1 VAGATRADLVARN
14 TRLLVGAQVM
24 LWGSAGSF
32 AAFGPISVFDLRH
45 RESLVGVMLAL
56 YHLGVAT
63 GAVMMGR
70 VMDRA
75 GRRPGLA
82 ASYALL
88 ATGGLAASVSVAAGS
103 VPGLLAVGAVFG
115 VGAAGA
121 LLGRTAVADMYPAE
135 RRGRAVGNLVVVGTI
150 GAIGGPP
157 LAGGFHALARRLD
170 LFEPLAGPWL
180 LIPLLCLV
188 GLVFVLRLRPDPRDL
203 AVDDA
208 GPSEVG
214 RRPVEIL
221 RLRPGTVAVVSIGVA
236 QAVMVT
242 FMSII
247 PVVVHSHGAAEL
259 TVSLIVSGHLA
270 GMFAFSQ
277 VVGMALDRW
286 GRRVGLLAGAVTSAT
301 GVLLGGFAG
310 GTFLPGVG
318 LFLIGVGWCAAYLGS
333 TAVISDLSGPA
344 ERGRALGLADLV
356 AALSAAT
363 GVLGGAFLLGATSIG
378 VVAVAALILLTLP
391 LLLLAPLQE
400 AGPGQWPQAA
410 PAVIRRS
417 PTV

>member
-1 VAGATRADLVARN
+1 
-14 TRLLVGAQVM
+14 M

-32 AAFGPISVFDLRH
+32 AAFGPISVFDLSH

-56 YHLGVAT
+56 FYLGVAT
-63 GAVMMGR
+63 GAVLMGR

-82 ASYALL
+82 ASYGLL
-88 ATGGLAASVSVAAGS
+88 IAGGLAAAASVAAGS
-103 VPGLLAVGAVFG
+103 VPILLAVGAILG

-121 LLGRTAVADMYPAE
+121 LLGRTAVADMYPPE

-157 LAGGFHALARRLD
+157 LAGGFYSVARRMD

-180 LIPLLCLV
+180 LIPILSLV
-188 GLVFVLRLRPDPRDL
+188 GLGLVLRLRPDPRDL
-203 AVDDA
+203 AVETP
-208 GPSEVG
+208 GTPGSG
-214 RRPVEIL
+214 RSPGQIL

-247 PVVVHSHGAAEL
+247 PVVVHSHGAAAL

-277 VVGMALDRW
+277 VVGIALDRW
-286 GRRVGLLAGAVTSAT
+286 GRRTGLLAGVLTSAA
-301 GVLLGGFAG
+301 GVLLGGFGG
-310 GTFLPGVG
+310 GTFLPAVG

-344 ERGRALGLADLV
+344 ERGRTLGLADLV

-378 VVAVAALILLTLP
+378 VVAVAALVLLALP
-391 LLLLAPLQE
+391 LLLLAPLRE

-410 PAVIRRS
+410 VSAVRRE
-417 PTV
+417 PTL